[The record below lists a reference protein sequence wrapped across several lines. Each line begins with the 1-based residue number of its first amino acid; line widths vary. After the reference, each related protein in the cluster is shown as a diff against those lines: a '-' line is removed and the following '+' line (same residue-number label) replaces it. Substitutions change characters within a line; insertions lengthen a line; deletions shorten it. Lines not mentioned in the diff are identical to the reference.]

1 MNNLELFYEFIQ
13 RHKELYGNVIYK
25 FDENIDNAV
34 QYKDTNINDAMGMYE
49 SSISI
54 CTKCELSNTRL
65 NFIFGMG
72 DPNADLLL
80 VGEAPSKEDDVEGA
94 PFTGRIGK
102 LLDNILSA
110 IGKNRFKGVYIA
122 NILKCKPPKNR
133 DPLLSEVNKCEP
145 YLKNQ
150 LKFIKPKLI
159 IALGRIAGKILLQQD
174 IPLEDMRKKTF
185 SYLDIPLR
193 VTYHPAALLNNE
205 NLKQLAWDDFQWIR
219 DYIGGNQN

>member
-1 MNNLELFYEFIQ
+1 MNNLELFHEFIQ
-13 RHKELYGNVIYK
+13 RYKILYGNVIYK

-34 QYKDTNINDAMGMYE
+34 QYNDTNLNASMGKYE
-49 SSISI
+49 TSIRN
-54 CTKCELSNTRL
+54 CQECKLSNTRL
-65 NFIFGMG
+65 NFVFGMG

-80 VGEAPSKEDDVEGA
+80 VGEAPSKEDDIKGT
-94 PFTGRIGK
+94 PFAGKIGN

-110 IGKNRFKGVYIA
+110 IGRNRFKGVYIT
-122 NILKCKPPKNR
+122 NILKCRPPKNR
-133 DPLLSEVNKCEP
+133 DPLISEVNKCEP

-185 SYLDIPLR
+185 NYLDTPVR
-193 VTYHPAALLNNE
+193 VTYHPASLLINK

-219 DYIGGNQN
+219 DYVDGNKN

>member
-1 MNNLELFYEFIQ
+1 MNNLELFHEFIQ
-13 RHKELYGNVIYK
+13 RYKILYGNVIYK

-34 QYKDTNINDAMGMYE
+34 QYSDINLNASMGKYE
-49 SSISI
+49 TSIRN
-54 CTKCELSNTRL
+54 CQECKLSNTRL
-65 NFIFGMG
+65 NFVFGMG
-72 DPNADLLL
+72 DPKADLLL
-80 VGEAPSKEDDVEGA
+80 VGEAPSKEDDIEGT
-94 PFTGRIGK
+94 PFTGKIGN

-110 IGKNRFKGVYIA
+110 IGRNRFKGVYIT
-122 NILKCKPPKNR
+122 NILKCRPPKNR
-133 DPLLSEVNKCEP
+133 DPLISEVNKCEP

-185 SYLDIPLR
+185 NYLDTPVR
-193 VTYHPAALLNNE
+193 VTYHPASLLINK

-219 DYIGGNQN
+219 DYVDGNKN